1 MTTSNQNYKEAYVW
15 IWLPGKN
22 EPVVAGKLEVDGK
35 YITFNYGKSY
45 LERDIVTGKQIGRA
59 HV

>member
-15 IWLPGKN
+15 RIWLYKET
-22 EPVVAGKLEVDGK
+22 EPIVVGKLELDGK

-45 LERDIVTGKQIGRA
+45 LE
-59 HV
+59 